1 MTMADDARTAS
12 TTKATRRPRWPRTA
26 VAVGSLLVA
35 GAGLFASS
43 ELHSIPSQH
52 ATPQAQRAATIVAT
66 IALADDAPPPPTRSL
81 LAMQAAPR
89 AVAASSPFAG
99 AFKGSPES
107 RLIGIYRAIG
117 QQQTDVALDAAA
129 ALTHDVPGFRLAQL
143 VYADLLAARTGNT
156 AGFGAAGAASSSNPA
171 VAAEIAELRDEAVQR
186 LHALQERP
194 PAGQVPAEFIVLPK
208 ATHHAIA
215 VDTTRSRLYLF
226 ENGPQGLRLVSDHY
240 VSVGKQGVDKTIE
253 GDQRTPLG
261 VYFVSD
267 RVGQGSLGEAFGAG
281 AMQLNYPNLLDQLHG
296 RTGSGIYV
304 HGVPFNT
311 YSRPPKDS
319 DGCVTLANDELVM
332 LMNTVPI
339 HDTPVIITRRIH
351 WVSDNATRLHRAEI
365 LDAVNQWQS
374 VRTRDDPGALQA
386 FYAPGTAPEVPAA
399 PPSPPPQPT
408 VVMVRGK
415 RHVIP
420 APAVAPRD
428 PITFDNLSVMTWS
441 DAKETMVVSFNER
454 GTRSHR
460 ETSLRQYWERDA
472 SKWKIV
478 AEGTV
483 R

>member
-1 MTMADDARTAS
+1 MTMEDDALLAS
-12 TTKATRRPRWPRTA
+12 TKAPRRPRWPRTA
-26 VAVGSLLVA
+26 VAVGSLVVA
-35 GAGLFASS
+35 GAGLFAST
-43 ELHSIPSQH
+43 ELHGIPSLH
-52 ATPQAQRAATIVAT
+52 ATPQAARAPIGAVIELADDPPAGRAATLAPASAT
-66 IALADDAPPPPTRSL
+66 TLPAG
-81 LAMQAAPR
+81 
-89 AVAASSPFAG
+89 SPFIG

-117 QQQTDVALDAAA
+117 QQQTDIAIDAAA

-143 VYADLLAARTGNT
+143 VYADLLSARTGNT
-156 AGFGAAGAASSSNPA
+156 AAFGAANGAGSANPA
-171 VAAEIAELRDEAVQR
+171 VAIEVGELRDEAIQR

-194 PAGQVPAEFIVLPK
+194 PANEVPAEFIVLPK
-208 ATHHAIA
+208 AIHHAIA

-226 ENGPQGLRLVSDHY
+226 ENGPQGVRLVSDHY
-240 VSVGKQGVDKTIE
+240 VSVGKQGVDKSVE

-281 AMQLNYPNLLDQLHG
+281 AMQLNYPNLFDKLHG

-311 YSRPPKDS
+311 YSRPPQDS

-339 HDTPVIITRRIH
+339 HDTPVIITKKNH
-351 WVSDNATRLHRAEI
+351 WVSDNATQVHRAEI
-365 LDAVNQWQS
+365 LDAVNHWQS
-374 VRTRDDPGALQA
+374 VRAGDDRAALGAFYEPGA
-386 FYAPGTAPEVPAA
+386 APETPAA
-399 PPSPPPQPT
+399 PPVPPPQPT
-408 VVMVRGK
+408 VVMVHGK
-415 RHVIP
+415 RKVLPP
-420 APAVAPRD
+420 AAPQRD
-428 PITFDNLSVMTWS
+428 PISFDNLSVMTWS
-441 DAKETMVVSFNER
+441 DEKETMVVTFNER
-454 GTRSHR
+454 GTRTHR
-460 ETSLRQYWERDA
+460 ETMLRQYWERDA

>member
-1 MTMADDARTAS
+1 MTMDDDARPAS
-12 TTKATRRPRWPRTA
+12 TKRRSRWPRAA
-26 VAVGSLLVA
+26 VAVGSLAVA
-35 GAGLFASS
+35 GAGLLAST
-43 ELHSIPSQH
+43 ELHGIPSLH
-52 ATPQAQRAATIVAT
+52 ATPQAQRAAVGAT
-66 IALADDAPPPPTRSL
+66 IALADDAPAPPTRSL
-81 LAMQAAPR
+81 ISAQTGVHAPPPG
-89 AVAASSPFAG
+89 SPFIG

-129 ALTHDVPGFRLAQL
+129 SLTHDVPGFRLAQL

-156 AGFGAAGAASSSNPA
+156 AGFGATGAVSASSPA
-171 VAAEIAELRDEAVQR
+171 VVAEIGELHDEAVQR

-194 PAGQVPAEFIVLPK
+194 PAGQVPAEFITLPK
-208 ATHHAIA
+208 AIHHAIA

-226 ENGPQGLRLVSDHY
+226 ENGAQGLRLVSDHY
-240 VSVGKQGVDKTIE
+240 VSVGKQGVDKTVE

-267 RVGQGSLGEAFGAG
+267 RVGRGSLGEAFGAG

-339 HDTPVIITRRIH
+339 HDTPVIITRQIH
-351 WVSDNATRLHRAEI
+351 WVGDATASVHRAEI
-365 LDAVNQWQS
+365 LDAVNHWQN
-374 VRTRDDPGALQA
+374 VRARDDNGALQS
-386 FYAPGTAPEVPAA
+386 FYAPGAAPPTPAA
-399 PPSPPPQPT
+399 PPVRPPQAT
-408 VVMVRGK
+408 VVMIHGK

-420 APAVAPRD
+420 PPAVAPRD
-428 PITFDNLSVMTWS
+428 PILFDNLSVMTWS
-441 DAKETMVVSFNER
+441 DAKETMVVTFNER

-460 ETSLRQYWERDA
+460 ETALRQYWERDA